1 MDIGCRRRCKK
12 LNRNGNPG
20 AVAGKYATG
29 LQLWIRERKPSSV
42 KLKEATKWADDYIVA
57 RQSACR
63 EKRCHNCGDIGH
75 MYQDCSRSAVKEERK
90 REPVRESAWNST
102 YQNKMD
108 SDGAIEF
115 VIL

>member
-1 MDIGCRRRCKK
+1 MDIGGRRRCKK
-12 LNRNGNPG
+12 LTEMVIQEPL
-20 AVAGKYATG
+20 VANMPQE

-42 KLKEATKWADDYIVA
+42 KWADDYIVA
-57 RQSACR
+57 RQSTCR
-63 EKRCHNCGDIGH
+63 EKRCHNRGDIGH
-75 MYQDCSRSAVKEERK
+75 MYRDCTRSAVKEERK
-90 REPVRESAWNST
+90 RDPVRESAGNST